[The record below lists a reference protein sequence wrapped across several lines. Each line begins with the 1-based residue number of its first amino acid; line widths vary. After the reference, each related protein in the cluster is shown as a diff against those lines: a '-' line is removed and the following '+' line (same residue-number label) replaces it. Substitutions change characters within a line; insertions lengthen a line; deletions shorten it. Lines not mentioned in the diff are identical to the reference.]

1 MNNLDSRC
9 PNIVN
14 VEVHFNNFMG
24 DIFDGWKNR
33 QENADVIEDYEFNDE
48 NEYWGAWDNKA
59 FHLLINEHYVDYLNS
74 VIRNPSAFEDLTN
87 ELWENFNDDFSNWV
101 DKKWITIWLEGEK

>member
-24 DIFDGWKNR
+24 DIFDEWKNQ
-33 QENADVIEDYEFNDE
+33 QENADKIEDYEFAE
-48 NEYWGAWDNKA
+48 EAFSVA
-59 FHLLINEHYVDYLNS
+59 FHKILNEFYVDYLNS
-74 VIRNPSAFEDLTN
+74 VIRNPSAIEDLTT
-87 ELWENFNDDFSNWV
+87 ELWSNFNAIFDQEVNAGF
-101 DKKWITIWLEGEK
+101 ITIWLEGEK

>member
-1 MNNLDSRC
+1 MNLMMRM
-9 PNIVN
+9 NIGVR
-14 VEVHFNNFMG
+14 G
-24 DIFDGWKNR
+24 
-33 QENADVIEDYEFNDE
+33 
-48 NEYWGAWDNKA
+48 KA